1 MRHGIEGGRLSVA
14 GGAAAN
20 SARPNISQPSGSINR
35 LRESAWQLP
44 WLRLHLTARDLLE
57 IPASS
62 YAWPAAKRAL
72 EECAELRRRMIE
84 TGTFN

>member
-1 MRHGIEGGRLSVA
+1 M
-14 GGAAAN
+14 
-20 SARPNISQPSGSINR
+20 NR
-35 LRESAWQLP
+35 LRETAWQLP
-44 WLRLHLTARDLLE
+44 WLRLHLTARDLLS

-72 EECAELRRRMIE
+72 AQCVELRRRMIE